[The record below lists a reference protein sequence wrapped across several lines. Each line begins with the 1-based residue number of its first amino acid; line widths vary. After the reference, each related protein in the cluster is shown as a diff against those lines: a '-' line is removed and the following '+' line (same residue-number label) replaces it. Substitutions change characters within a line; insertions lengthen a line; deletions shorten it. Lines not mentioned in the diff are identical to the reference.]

1 MSSGGHW
8 SVEENK
14 LHLNVLELLAAYHAL
29 QIYCKNMF
37 DIPVH
42 LKEDNTTAVAWI
54 NKQTAPTELEFSI
67 VKQIW
72 NFAALKKLKIY
83 ASYIESKKN
92 TIADFESRNVKN
104 NLEWALKDYIFTK
117 VKIKPGQ
124 PTIHLSAPMR
134 NSKVKTFYSFY
145 PDPLASR
152 VDAFTFYWSCT
163 DSF

>member
-8 SVEENK
+8 SVEESK

-29 QIYCKNMF
+29 QIYYKNMF

-72 NFAALKKLKIY
+72 NFAALKKLKIH

-92 TIADFESRNVKN
+92 KIAVFESRNVKN

-117 VKIKPGQ
+117 VKKKPRQ
-124 PTIHLSAPMR
+124 QTIHLFAPMR

-145 PDPLASR
+145 PNPLAYR
-152 VDAFTFYWSCT
+152 VDAFTFYWSCI

>member
-8 SVEENK
+8 SVEESK

-54 NKQTAPTELEFSI
+54 NEQTAPTELEFSI

-124 PTIHLSAPMR
+124 PTIHLFAPMR

>member
-8 SVEENK
+8 SVEESK

-29 QIYCKNMF
+29 QIYYKNMF

-72 NFAALKKLKIY
+72 NFAALKKLKIH

-92 TIADFESRNVKN
+92 KIAVFESRNVKN

-117 VKIKPGQ
+117 VKKKPRQ
-124 PTIHLSAPMR
+124 QTIHLFAPMR

-145 PDPLASR
+145 PDPLAYR
-152 VDAFTFYWSCT
+152 VDAFAFYWSCI

>member
-8 SVEENK
+8 SVEESK
-14 LHLNVLELLAAYHAL
+14 LHLNVLELLAADHAL
-29 QIYCKNMF
+29 QIYYKNMF

-67 VKQIW
+67 VKRIW
-72 NFAALKKLKIY
+72 NFAALKKLKIH

-92 TIADFESRNVKN
+92 KIAAFESRNVKN

-124 PTIHLSAPMR
+124 QTIHLFAPMR

-145 PDPLASR
+145 PDPLAYR
-152 VDAFTFYWSCT
+152 VDAFAFYWSCI

>member
-1 MSSGGHW
+1 M
-8 SVEENK
+8 
-14 LHLNVLELLAAYHAL
+14 LELLATYHAL
-29 QIYCKNMF
+29 KIYCKNIF
-37 DIPVH
+37 DTSVN
-42 LKEDNTTAVAWI
+42 LKKDNTTAVAWI